1 MNTFAR
7 FFLKLS
13 AVLSLLLFGMTVVLP
28 PAHAEQGPKAQLETT
43 VNQVIEILKADALRN
58 DEQKKQLTSLIRKRF
73 DMGTMSQYVLG
84 PQWRKTSPAERDRF
98 IELFKDLLEANY
110 LGKIESY
117 NDEKVTFVSERI
129 DGDRAQVQSVVL
141 SGSKEIP
148 IEYRLLKTEQDWRVY
163 DVIVEGV
170 SLVRTYRD
178 NYREIVRK
186 DGMAGL
192 LDRMQAKL
200 TEIRQQGMKG

>member
-1 MNTFAR
+1 MNTFVR
-7 FFLKLS
+7 FFLKFS
-13 AVLSLLLFGMTVVLP
+13 GALSLLLFGMAVMIQ
-28 PAHAEQGPKAQLETT
+28 PAHAEQGPMAQLEQT
-43 VNQVIEILKADALRN
+43 VNQVIEILKTDGLRS
-58 DEQKKQLTSLIRKRF
+58 DEQKKQLTSLVKQRF

-84 PQWRKTSPAERDRF
+84 PQWRKTSPADRDRF
-98 IELFKDLLEANY
+98 IELFKGLLEANY

-141 SGSKEIP
+141 SGSTEIP

-186 DGMAGL
+186 EGIDGL
-192 LDRMQAKL
+192 LERMQAKL
-200 TEIRQQGMKG
+200 AEIRQEGTKG